1 LKGNLGNNRRNLD
14 FEFQWDGVIICFVCL
29 LISKVTFGLSI
40 IRRLAAVTLDRIV
53 YLFDEN
59 GELKDKFFTKSADPK
74 VRSFFSHPEVTIA
87 FCELQAKDMHVLD
100 KFQVSK

>member
-1 LKGNLGNNRRNLD
+1 MSFNGMGLLYALFVFSFLKSPL
-14 FEFQWDGVIICFVCL
+14 V
-29 LISKVTFGLSI
+29 SI

-100 KFQVSK
+100 KFQVSKIRVLFV